1 MLHVATSNNAAGNSY
16 CCITIGLTVLAGIY
30 AVGHNFGR
38 CINPAVALGMSILN
52 ILNFNNIW
60 IFLVANFAGGAAAA
74 LIFTLLN
81 PEDIIGKKEG
91 NK

>member
-1 MLHVATSNNAAGNSY
+1 
-16 CCITIGLTVLAGIY
+16 
-30 AVGHNFGR
+30 
-38 CINPAVALGMSILN
+38 MSILN

-60 IFLVANFAGGAAAA
+60 IFLVANFAKGGGATAA

-81 PEDIIGKKEG
+81 LEDRINKKEG